1 MTQQPPGV
9 ALALSRAPAT
19 PFSPFSPLRLVA
31 ALALA
36 IGLQSAALASPA
48 GDIADLKKALA
59 AMKSDYDRRIGTLEA
74 QLHDTQ
80 AELAKSK
87 AAAPVTAGASSPAPV
102 VATVDTSVAAPTGAS
117 ASDTSLAAPGGT
129 SVSDAS
135 LAAPGGTSA
144 SDASLAAPAGASA
157 SDTSLAAPAG
167 ASVAGGANAFNPSI
181 SLILSGTYAHTSQDP
196 GQARITGFALPPG
209 AEIGVGSRGFSL
221 AESELAL
228 AANIDP
234 WLAGNINLSITGD
247 DTISAEEAFITTTAL
262 PSGLVLK
269 AGRFFSGVGYLNS
282 QHSHTWDFVDAP
294 VAYQA
299 MLGTQYADDGVQ
311 LHWLAPTDQYMEF
324 GLEAGRGRGF
334 PGDGSSRNA
343 AGMTAFTFHTG
354 GDIGDSISWRGGLS
368 LLQASANGQTLTES
382 AVDDISATGAFSGRT
397 RVVVADGVMKW
408 SPNGNAT
415 HTYFKL
421 QGEYLQSRRD
431 GNVTLSESPA
441 ALHQIQSGGYIQ
453 GVYQFMPMWRVG
465 LRTERLDPGHVNWAL
480 NDDANL
486 SQNFHPT
493 KNSIMFDFSESEFAR
508 FRVQFAQ
515 DRTRQGFVD
524 NQWLLQYQTAL
535 GAHGAH
541 AY

>member
-1 MTQQPPGV
+1 MLPTRIAAASP
-9 ALALSRAPAT
+9 SR
-19 PFSPFSPLRLVA
+19 PLRLVA
-31 ALALA
+31 ALTLAL
-36 IGLQSAALASPA
+36 GLQGVALASPA
-48 GDIADLKKALA
+48 SDIAELKKALA
-59 AMKSDYDRRIGTLEA
+59 AMKSDYDKRIGALET

-80 AELAKSK
+80 AQLAKAQAANAAPPV
-87 AAAPVTAGASSPAPV
+87 AAASAPAPLVAEAPAPAPV
-102 VATVDTSVAAPTGAS
+102 AAVDTGAVAPTGEAS
-117 ASDTSLAAPGGT
+117 
-129 SVSDAS
+129 
-135 LAAPGGTSA
+135 
-144 SDASLAAPAGASA
+144 
-157 SDTSLAAPAG
+157 
-167 ASVAGGANAFNPSI
+167 GGATAFNPQI

-209 AEIGVGSRGFSL
+209 AGIGAGTRGFSL

-262 PSGLVLK
+262 PDGLVLK

-282 QHSHTWDFVDAP
+282 QHSHTWDFVDNP
-294 VAYQA
+294 IAYQA

-334 PGDGSSRNA
+334 PGDDSSRNA

-368 LLQASANGQTLTES
+368 LLQASASAQTLTED
-382 AVDDISATGAFSGRT
+382 AYGQLDATALFNGRT
-397 RVVVADGVMKW
+397 RVIVADGVMKW
-408 SPNGNAT
+408 APNGNAT

-421 QGEYLQSRRD
+421 QGEYLQSRRSGTLTEIAD
-431 GNVTLSESPA
+431 GPL
-441 ALHQIQSGGYIQ
+441 ALHQVQSGGYVQ

-465 LRTERLDPGHVNWAL
+465 LRTERLDPGSTNWAL
-480 NDDANL
+480 APGL
-486 SQNFHPT
+486 SDNFHPT
-493 KNSIMFDFSESEFAR
+493 KNSLMVDFSESEFAR
-508 FRVQFAQ
+508 IRLQYAQ
-515 DRTRQGFVD
+515 DRTRQGFID

>member
-1 MTQQPPGV
+1 MSVHPHAAG
-9 ALALSRAPAT
+9 RAPA
-19 PFSPFSPLRLVA
+19 PSFRPIRLVA

-36 IGLQSAALASPA
+36 VGLQSAALASPA
-48 GDIADLKKALA
+48 SDIADLKKALA
-59 AMKSDYDRRIGTLEA
+59 AMKSDYDKRIGALES

-80 AELAKSK
+80 AELAKARSAN
-87 AAAPVTAGASSPAPV
+87 AAAPVATASAPAPATA
-102 VATVDTSVAAPTGAS
+102 VAEGPASVAPIAPPATVAVDTSVAAPTAEAS
-117 ASDTSLAAPGGT
+117 
-129 SVSDAS
+129 
-135 LAAPGGTSA
+135 
-144 SDASLAAPAGASA
+144 
-157 SDTSLAAPAG
+157 
-167 ASVAGGANAFNPSI
+167 GGATAFNPQI

-262 PSGLVLK
+262 PNGFVLK
-269 AGRFFSGVGYLNS
+269 AGRFFSGIGYLNS
-282 QHSHTWDFVDAP
+282 QHSHTWDFVDNP
-294 VAYQA
+294 IAYQA

-324 GLEAGRGRGF
+324 GLEAGRGRSF
-334 PGDGSSRNA
+334 PGDNASRNA

-368 LLQASANGQTLTES
+368 FLQTQSNGQTLLFTN
-382 AVDDISATGAFSGRT
+382 ADDLGAAAGFTGRT
-397 RVVVADGVMKW
+397 RVAIADGVMKW
-408 SPNGNAT
+408 APNGNAT

-421 QGEYLQSRRD
+421 QGEYIQSRRSGD
-431 GNVTLSESPA
+431 LSGLPGVGENS
-441 ALHQIQSGGYIQ
+441 LREIQSGGYIQ

-465 LRTERLDPGHVNWAL
+465 LRTERLDPGH
-480 NDDANL
+480 ANFGEAGFL
-486 SQNFHPT
+486 GLAGNGYHPT
-493 KNSIMFDFSESEFAR
+493 KNSIMVDFSESEFAR
-508 FRVQFAQ
+508 FRLQFAQ

-524 NQWLLQYQTAL
+524 NQFLLQYQTAL

>member
-1 MTQQPPGV
+1 MLAKPP
-9 ALALSRAPAT
+9 AAARAPA
-19 PFSPFSPLRLVA
+19 SPFHPLRLVA
-31 ALALA
+31 ALTLA
-36 IGLQSAALASPA
+36 VGLHGAALASPA
-48 GDIADLKKALA
+48 SDIAALKKALA
-59 AMKSDYDRRIGTLEA
+59 AMKSDYDKRLGALES

-80 AELAKSK
+80 AELAQAK
-87 AAAPVTAGASSPAPV
+87 AANAAPTTAAASANANAVAEAPAPV
-102 VATVDTSVAAPTGAS
+102 VPIAPPATVAVDTSVAAPTGA
-117 ASDTSLAAPGGT
+117 
-129 SVSDAS
+129 
-135 LAAPGGTSA
+135 
-144 SDASLAAPAGASA
+144 
-157 SDTSLAAPAG
+157 
-167 ASVAGGANAFNPSI
+167 AGGGATAFNPQI

-196 GQARITGFALPPG
+196 ARARITGFALPPG

-247 DTISAEEAFITTTAL
+247 DTISAEEAFITTTSL

-269 AGRFFSGVGYLNS
+269 AGRFFSGLGYLNS

-334 PGDGSSRNA
+334 PGDNGSRNA
-343 AGMTAFTFHTG
+343 AGMAAATFHTG
-354 GDIGDSISWRGGLS
+354 GDIGDSTSWRAGLS
-368 LLQASANGQTLTES
+368 YLQASASDQALDDHGSNGAPL
-382 AVDDISATGAFSGRT
+382 VDQFSGRT
-397 RVVVADGVMKW
+397 HVVVADGVLKW
-408 SPNGNAT
+408 APNGNAT
-415 HTYFKL
+415 RTYFKL
-421 QGEYLQSRRD
+421 QGEYLQSRRSGD
-431 GNVTLSESPA
+431 LAVAGSAPA
-441 ALHQIQSGGYIQ
+441 GLHQTQSGGYIQ

-465 LRTERLDPGHVNWAL
+465 LRTERLDPGHADGGANDFAL
-480 NDDANL
+480 SSTNY
-486 SQNFHPT
+486 HPT
-493 KNSIMFDFSESEFAR
+493 KNSIMVDFSQSEFAR
-508 FRVQFAQ
+508 FRLQFAQ

-524 NQWLLQYQTAL
+524 NQFLLQYQTAL

>member
-1 MTQQPPGV
+1 MFQQSPATV
-9 ALALSRAPAT
+9 RAPT
-19 PFSPFSPLRLVA
+19 PPFTPLRLVA
-31 ALALA
+31 ALSLA
-36 IGLQSAALASPA
+36 IGLQGAAFASPA
-48 GDIADLKKALA
+48 SDIADLKKALA
-59 AMKSDYDRRIGTLEA
+59 AMKSDYDKRIGTLEA
-74 QLHDTQ
+74 RLHDTQ
-80 AELAKSK
+80 AELAKAK
-87 AAAPVTAGASSPAPV
+87 GAAPLATAAASAPAPVIAEAPAPAAPAPV
-102 VATVDTSVAAPTGAS
+102 VATVDTSVAAPNGA
-117 ASDTSLAAPGGT
+117 
-129 SVSDAS
+129 
-135 LAAPGGTSA
+135 
-144 SDASLAAPAGASA
+144 
-157 SDTSLAAPAG
+157 
-167 ASVAGGANAFNPSI
+167 VAGGSNAFNPSI
-181 SLILSGTYAHTSQDP
+181 SLILSGTYAHASQDP

-247 DTISAEEAFITTTAL
+247 DTISAEEAFITTTSL
-262 PSGLVLK
+262 PNGFVLK

-282 QHSHTWDFVDAP
+282 QHSHTWDFVDNP
-294 VAYQA
+294 IAYQA

-334 PGDGSSRNA
+334 PGDDSSRNA

-354 GDIGDSISWRGGLS
+354 GDVGDSVSWRGGLS
-368 LLQASANGQTLTES
+368 LLQASASGQTLTES
-382 AVDDISATGAFSGRT
+382 AIDDITATGAFSGRT
-397 RVVVADGVMKW
+397 RVIVADGVMKW
-408 SPNGNAT
+408 APNGNAT

-421 QGEYLQSRRD
+421 QGEYLQSRRN
-431 GNVTLSESPA
+431 GNITVSESPA

-465 LRTERLDPGHVNWAL
+465 LRTERLDPGHANWAL
-480 NDDANL
+480 NPDAGFADNY
-486 SQNFHPT
+486 HPT
-493 KNSIMFDFSESEFAR
+493 KNSVMVDFSESEFAR

>member
-1 MTQQPPGV
+1 MFQQPPAV
-9 ALALSRAPAT
+9 ALTHSRAPAR
-19 PFSPFSPLRLVA
+19 PFAPLRLVA

-36 IGLQSAALASPA
+36 IGLQSTALASSA
-48 GDIADLKKALA
+48 SDIADLKKALA
-59 AMKSDYDRRIGTLEA
+59 AMKSDYDKRIGTLEA

-80 AELAKSK
+80 ADLAKAK
-87 AAAPVTAGASSPAPV
+87 AAAPVTAAASAPTPVVAEAQAAAPTPV
-102 VATVDTSVAAPTGAS
+102 VATVDTSVAAPTG
-117 ASDTSLAAPGGT
+117 T
-129 SVSDAS
+129 
-135 LAAPGGTSA
+135 
-144 SDASLAAPAGASA
+144 
-157 SDTSLAAPAG
+157 
-167 ASVAGGANAFNPSI
+167 VAGGANAFNPSI

-247 DTISAEEAFITTTAL
+247 DTISAEEAFITTTSL

-282 QHSHTWDFVDAP
+282 QHSHTWDFVDNP
-294 VAYQA
+294 IAYQA

-324 GLEAGRGRGF
+324 GLEAGRGRSF
-334 PGDGSSRNA
+334 PGDNSSRNA

-354 GDIGDSISWRGGLS
+354 GDIGDSITWRGGLS
-368 LLQASANGQTLTES
+368 LLQTQSNGQTLLETN
-382 AVDDISATGAFSGRT
+382 ANDFPTYAAFTGRT
-397 RVVVADGVMKW
+397 RVAVADGVLKW
-408 SPNGNAT
+408 APNGNAT

-421 QGEYLQSRRD
+421 QGEYLQSRRSGD
-431 GNVTLSESPA
+431 LAGLPGVSDASLRE
-441 ALHQIQSGGYIQ
+441 IQSGAYIQ
-453 GVYQFMPMWRVG
+453 GVYQFMPTWRLG
-465 LRTERLDPGHVNWAL
+465 LRTERLDPGHPNFG
-480 NDDANL
+480 DASFL
-486 SQNFHPT
+486 LTSTGYHPT
-493 KNSIMFDFSESEFAR
+493 KNSLMLDFNESEFAR
-508 FRVQFAQ
+508 IRVQFAQ
-515 DRTRQGFVD
+515 DRTHQGFVD
-524 NQWLLQYQTAL
+524 NQFLLQYQTAL

>member
-1 MTQQPPGV
+1 MLRSPSPATT
-9 ALALSRAPAT
+9 LAGSAIARRAPA
-19 PFSPFSPLRLVA
+19 SRPLPLVA
-31 ALALA
+31 ALTLA
-36 IGLQSAALASPA
+36 FGLQGVAHASPA
-48 GDIADLKKALA
+48 SDIADLKKAMA
-59 AMKSDYDRRIGTLEA
+59 AMKADYDKRIGALES
-74 QLHDTQ
+74 QLHSTQ
-80 AELAKSK
+80 ADLAKANV
-87 AAAPVTAGASSPAPV
+87 AAAPAVVAPAVPATAVADTAPPTPI
-102 VATVDTSVAAPTGAS
+102 ATVDTSVAAPTGAS
-117 ASDTSLAAPGGT
+117 T
-129 SVSDAS
+129 
-135 LAAPGGTSA
+135 
-144 SDASLAAPAGASA
+144 
-157 SDTSLAAPAG
+157 
-167 ASVAGGANAFNPSI
+167 GGANAFNPSI

-262 PSGLVLK
+262 PDGLVLK
-269 AGRFFSGVGYLNS
+269 AGRFFSGIGYLNS
-282 QHSHTWDFVDAP
+282 QHSHTWDFVDNP
-294 VAYQA
+294 IAYQA

-334 PGDGSSRNA
+334 PGDNASRNA

-354 GDIGDSISWRGGLS
+354 GDIGDSITWKGGLS
-368 LLQASANGQTLTES
+368 LLQTQSNAQTLT
-382 AVDDISATGAFSGRT
+382 DDAYGVLDATGAFSGRT
-397 RVVVADGVMKW
+397 RVLIADGVMKW
-408 SPNGNAT
+408 APNGNAT

-421 QGEYLQSRRD
+421 QGEYLQSRRSGNLADIAD
-431 GNVTLSESPA
+431 GPL

-453 GVYQFMPMWRVG
+453 GVYQVMPMWRVG
-465 LRTERLDPGHVNWAL
+465 LRTERLDPGHENWAL
-480 NDDANL
+480 NPEPG
-486 SQNFHPT
+486 SQDNYHPT
-493 KNSIMFDFSESEFAR
+493 KNSIMVDFSESEFAR

>member
-1 MTQQPPGV
+1 MP
-9 ALALSRAPAT
+9 AKSLAAARAPA
-19 PFSPFSPLRLVA
+19 SPFPPRRLAA

-36 IGLQSAALASPA
+36 VGLQSAALASPA
-48 GDIADLKKALA
+48 SDVAELKKALA
-59 AMKSDYDRRIGTLEA
+59 AMKSDYDKRLGALES
-74 QLHDTQ
+74 QLHETQ
-80 AELAKSK
+80 SELAKAK
-87 AAAPVTAGASSPAPV
+87 AASAVAQVAAASANANAVAEAPAAVAPIAAPPV
-102 VATVDTSVAAPTGAS
+102 VAVDTSVAAPTGA
-117 ASDTSLAAPGGT
+117 TGGNAT
-129 SVSDAS
+129 
-135 LAAPGGTSA
+135 
-144 SDASLAAPAGASA
+144 
-157 SDTSLAAPAG
+157 
-167 ASVAGGANAFNPSI
+167 AFNPQI

-269 AGRFFSGVGYLNS
+269 AGRFFSGIGYLNS

-324 GLEAGRGRGF
+324 GFEAGRGRSF
-334 PGDGSSRNA
+334 PGDNGSRNA

-354 GDIGDSISWRGGLS
+354 GDIGDSTSWRAGLS
-368 LLQASANGQTLTES
+368 YLQASASGQSL
-382 AVDDISATGAFSGRT
+382 DDVGSSGQPLGEQFSGRT
-397 RVVVADGVMKW
+397 HVVVADGVLKW
-408 SPNGNAT
+408 APNGNAT

-421 QGEYLQSRRD
+421 QGEYIQSRHSGDLAVD
-431 GNVTLSESPA
+431 GQTPA
-441 ALHQIQSGGYIQ
+441 GLHQTQSGGYLQ

-465 LRTERLDPGHVNWAL
+465 LRTERLDPGHANDGANDFAL
-480 NDDANL
+480 GSTNY
-486 SQNFHPT
+486 HPT
-493 KNSIMFDFSESEFAR
+493 KNSIMVDFSESEFAR
-508 FRVQFAQ
+508 FRLQFAQ

-524 NQWLLQYQTAL
+524 NQFLLQYQTAL

>member
-1 MTQQPPGV
+1 MFQQPPAV
-9 ALALSRAPAT
+9 VPAPSTAPAT
-19 PFSPFSPLRLVA
+19 PFHPLRLVA
-31 ALALA
+31 ALSLA
-36 IGLQSAALASPA
+36 IGLQGAALASPA
-48 GDIADLKKALA
+48 SDIADLKKALA
-59 AMKSDYDRRIGTLEA
+59 AMKSDYDKRIGTLET

-80 AELAKSK
+80 AELAKAK
-87 AAAPVTAGASSPAPV
+87 AANTVAAPVAAASAPAPAIAEAPAPAPV
-102 VATVDTSVAAPTGAS
+102 VATVDTGV
-117 ASDTSLAAPGGT
+117 
-129 SVSDAS
+129 
-135 LAAPGGTSA
+135 
-144 SDASLAAPAGASA
+144 AAPAGAA
-157 SDTSLAAPAG
+157 
-167 ASVAGGANAFNPSI
+167 AGGGATAFNPQI

-262 PSGLVLK
+262 PDGLVLK

-282 QHSHTWDFVDAP
+282 QHSHTWDFVDNP
-294 VAYQA
+294 IAYQA

-334 PGDGSSRNA
+334 PGDNSSRNA

-354 GDIGDSISWRGGLS
+354 GDIGDSITWRGGLS
-368 LLQASANGQTLTES
+368 LLQTQSNGQTLTED
-382 AVDDISATGAFSGRT
+382 AYGVLDATAAFSGRT
-397 RVVVADGVMKW
+397 RVIVADGVMKW
-408 SPNGNAT
+408 APNGNAT

-421 QGEYLQSRRD
+421 QGEFLQSRRNGNLAEIAD
-431 GNVTLSESPA
+431 GPL
-441 ALHQIQSGGYIQ
+441 ALHQVQSGGYIQ
-453 GVYQFMPMWRVG
+453 GVYQFMPTWRVG
-465 LRTERLDPGHVNWAL
+465 LRTERLDPGHDNWAL
-480 NDDANL
+480 APGLTDNY
-486 SQNFHPT
+486 HPT
-493 KNSIMFDFSESEFAR
+493 KNSVMVDFSESEFAR